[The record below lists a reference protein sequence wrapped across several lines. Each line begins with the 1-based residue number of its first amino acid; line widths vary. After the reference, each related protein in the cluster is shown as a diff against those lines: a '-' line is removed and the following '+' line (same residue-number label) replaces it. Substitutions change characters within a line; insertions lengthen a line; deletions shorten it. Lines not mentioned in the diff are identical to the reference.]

1 MRDLLASAFVYGG
14 AAAMTV
20 FVPALGLLV
29 YGNLKDD
36 DRAIETS
43 KYMFLFSFFVPA
55 VAFFGWM
62 MTGSK

>member
-14 AAAMTV
+14 GAAMTV
-20 FVPALGLLV
+20 FVPALGLLP

-43 KYMFLFSFFVPA
+43 KYMFLFSFFAPA
-55 VAFFGWM
+55 AAFFGWV
-62 MTGSK
+62 MTDSE